1 MQNTIFHP
9 SLSPLSE
16 AFPSLLA
23 CHHIGPLGP
32 RNNIRVRYPISPP
45 SPALFRDPF
54 HKDLLK
60 QEVPPLLNLG
70 AVEMVP
76 EGFKGKGF
84 YSHYFLTPKRMEAYL
99 RPPQIESV
107 SLKMIQNGYPSFNNT
122 CVKEERQFA
131 ALDLQDAYSHITIHP
146 AHRRFLR
153 FMVGTEHYKYQVLPF
168 GLSSAPRVFSKMLAV
183 VCEGR
188 PQQAIIFCY
197 LDNW

>member
-16 AFPSLLA
+16 AFPSLLS

-32 RNNIRVRYPISPP
+32 QNNIRVRYPISPP

-131 ALDLQDAYSHITIHP
+131 ALDLQDAYSHILFTLHTDDSCVSWWEQIITNIKCCHSAFLLHP
-146 AHRRFLR
+146 EYFQRCWLLSAK
-153 FMVGTEHYKYQVLPF
+153 VGHNR
-168 GLSSAPRVFSKMLAV
+168 LSLSFV
-183 VCEGR
+183 
-188 PQQAIIFCY
+188 I
-197 LDNW
+197 